1 MRSLRTRC
9 LHLRRRRVQSEAG
22 RAPAK
27 GPRAFRGMPGSG
39 FEPRRGPE
47 KHPLPPP
54 APEARSIRGRQGSCE
69 RPSGLSWDAGKRV
82 RAPSGSREAPAASTC
97 AGGAFNPRPAGLLRK
112 ALGPFVGCREAGSS
126 PVGVQRSTRCLRP
139 ADQAGARCCRRCI
152 RDQLAKP
159 YRSLKKNMIKH
170 TRTET

>member
-1 MRSLRTRC
+1 MFWNGISNPLPPPAPKARSIRGRQGSCERPLGLSWDAGKRVRAPSPA

-27 GPRAFRGMPGSG
+27 GP
-39 FEPRRGPE
+39 
-47 KHPLPPP
+47 
-54 APEARSIRGRQGSCE
+54 
-69 RPSGLSWDAGKRV
+69 GLSWDAGKRV
-82 RAPSGSREAPAASTC
+82 RAPSGSRKAPAASTC
-97 AGGAFNPRPAGLLRK
+97 AEGAFNPRPAGLPRK

>member
-54 APEARSIRGRQGSCE
+54 
-69 RPSGLSWDAGKRV
+69 
-82 RAPSGSREAPAASTC
+82 C

-126 PVGVQRSTRCLRP
+126 PVGVQRSTRCLHPAPEARSIRGRQGSCERP
-139 ADQAGARCCRRCI
+139 SGLSWDAGKRVRAPSGSREGPAASARRI
-152 RDQLAKP
+152 RPEPAAAAAASGTSW
-159 YRSLKKNMIKH
+159 RS
-170 TRTET
+170 RTGR

>member
-1 MRSLRTRC
+1 MCIEPAASTCAGGAFNPRPAGLLRKALGPFVGCREAGSSPVGVQESTRC

-27 GPRAFRGMPGSG
+27 GP
-39 FEPRRGPE
+39 
-47 KHPLPPP
+47 
-54 APEARSIRGRQGSCE
+54 
-69 RPSGLSWDAGKRV
+69 GLSWDAGKRI
-82 RAPSGSREAPAASTC
+82 RAPSGSRKAPAASTC

-126 PVGVQRSTRCLRP
+126 PVGVQESTRCLRP